1 MNGEGQKASAAPD
14 LSGPSLLKTLE
25 DLLIALRRSSKDL
38 AFYPTGHPLLNRSLE
53 TAVAQLRIVLGTRTL
68 LAIVVSRAGFSF
80 QGQPVGKENRQ
91 LASMAAELF
100 VRRIQQIS
108 FTQGVEMEEVAAFLQ
123 MIVSDPK
130 DLVEQGGPEK
140 NLAARG
146 VSRIQVAE
154 LDFRRVGATPAAAGR
169 GAGSGTGTGVGAGAG
184 QGGGP
189 GPVGPGGAAGMR
201 PGAAG
206 TGTGGRGTAGGPG
219 GPAAAAGPGA
229 RPATPGTAAAGAAVG
244 VAGAGVGP
252 DGTASPR
259 ATAQAAPG
267 APGAAPEA
275 AEAEALSPGR
285 GGSGGTVS
293 PTKADVA
300 ALLTPMG
307 KALTAPLGA
316 PKEQSVE
323 SLIQRL
329 EREAISGGQAGY
341 EWTASRLETAAA
353 QAVREATLKDVVAIL
368 GVFLRHQQAETL
380 NEPVRQRAGRA
391 VETIASDPTMAY
403 LVEHLRVEEYAQAR
417 DLSALLMDLGPQAI
431 RFVLR
436 RLATTED
443 QRPARDRLVLVLGRF
458 HEVAQPEVTRAAQAL
473 GREQAS
479 RLVSIL
485 AETSG
490 GAGVGLLGCLLR
502 HQDPQVRGE
511 VVRGLGRIDEPSA
524 QRLLLQA
531 LRDPDPDVLEV
542 AIRLVGS
549 ERVKMATPALLRLAG
564 QGVLSGR
571 AFETRKA
578 AIAALGAMG
587 DPATVSPLAGLLYT
601 RTWFQRAAGDQLR
614 LAAAQA
620 LLQMS
625 RPGVRE
631 MVVAGSRGRRGDV
644 RRACTAALRAAG
656 ISTPARG

>member
-38 AFYPTGHPLLNRSLE
+38 AFYPSGHPQLNRSLE
-53 TAVAQLRIVLGTRTL
+53 NAVSHLHAAVAVRTPL
-68 LAIVVSRAGFSF
+68 PLTVSRTGFSF
-80 QGQPVGKENRQ
+80 EGQPVGKENRQ
-91 LASMAAELF
+91 LATMAAELF

-108 FTQGVEMEEVAAFLQ
+108 FAQEVEMEELAAFLQ
-123 MIVSDPK
+123 VIVSDPK
-130 DLVEQGGPEK
+130 DLIEQGGPSK

-154 LDFRRVGATPAAAGR
+154 SDFRRVSATPAGAGR

-184 QGGGP
+184 QGGRSGT
-189 GPVGPGGAAGMR
+189 VGPGGGAGMR
-201 PGAAG
+201 PGAAAA
-206 TGTGGRGTAGGPG
+206 GTGGRGTAGGPG
-219 GPAAAAGPGA
+219 PPAAVGSPGA
-229 RPATPGTAAAGAAVG
+229 GAATPGTSAAGAAAG
-244 VAGAGVGP
+244 VAGAGTGP
-252 DGTASPR
+252 DGVASPP
-259 ATAQAAPG
+259 ATALG
-267 APGAAPEA
+267 APGASGAAPKA
-275 AEAEALSPGR
+275 AEAEVLSPGR
-285 GGSGGTVS
+285 GGSVGIVS
-293 PTKADVA
+293 PTKAEVA

-341 EWTASRLETAAA
+341 EWTASRLETAAE

-380 NEPVRQRAGRA
+380 NEPVRQRAGQA

-403 LVEHLRVEEYAQAR
+403 LVEHLRVAEDEQAR
-417 DLSALLMDLGPQAI
+417 DLSALLMDLGPRVI

-436 RLATTED
+436 RLATED

-458 HEVAQPEVTRAAQAL
+458 LEVAQPEVTRAAQAL
-473 GREQAS
+473 GLEQAS

-485 AETSG
+485 REIG
-490 GAGVGLLGCLLR
+490 GEPGVNLLGCLLR
-502 HQDPQVRGE
+502 HQDARVRVE
-511 VVRGLGRIDEPSA
+511 AVRGLGRIDEPSE

-542 AIRLVGS
+542 AIGLVGS
-549 ERVKMATPALLRLAG
+549 ERVKMATPTLLRLAG

-578 AIAALGAMG
+578 AIAALGAIG

-614 LAAAQA
+614 LAVAQA

-625 RPGVRE
+625 RPGARE